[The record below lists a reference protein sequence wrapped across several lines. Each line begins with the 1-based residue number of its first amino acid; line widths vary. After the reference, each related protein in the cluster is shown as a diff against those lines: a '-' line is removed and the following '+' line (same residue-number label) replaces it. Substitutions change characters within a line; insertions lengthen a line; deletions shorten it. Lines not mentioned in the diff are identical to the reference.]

1 MDLAKQWSETLS
13 YFLTFSFELSLFTA
27 QFLFFMPSNLL
38 EPVEAKAA
46 IKALMEAELIIIATM
61 ATIVTEAIIV
71 VVGSRFFKA
80 IMEVVHSVELAL
92 YYSSYFLVFSQIL
105 QK

>member
-1 MDLAKQWSETLS
+1 MDLAKPWSENLS
-13 YFLTFSFELSLFTA
+13 YFQTFSFELSLFTA
-27 QFLFFMPSNLL
+27 QFLFFKPSSHL

-46 IKALMEAELIIIATM
+46 IKALMEVELIIIATM

-71 VVGSRFFKA
+71 VVGSQFFKA

-92 YYSSYFLVFSQIL
+92 YYSSYF
-105 QK
+105 